1 MKKRGSCDVAKKL
14 SDGVSALKSPLD
26 TSVAAAKEA
35 SWSYGLRGDL
45 GGTGGG
51 TRLEEP
57 EGRSQSTA
65 GILRVSELRPQPEFC
80 SIIEAAAAA
89 AASLSRKTVL
99 SSKVTIAALAVCC
112 IGDCEEEGGCKGD
125 WGCWGCFSGSPQ
137 EALASSLLFSSRLLL
152 CAAAAAAKS
161 LLDLS
166 ETPIAAAP
174 RSWPNSRLQKLTIQC
189 HINPSPSPKPPLT
202 HGLWKSQKMS
212 HSTLRAKR
220 ATFTF
225 WLDKSSLKMPKIGQ
239 FDEFLVENAKMNKFK
254 LDILGDFQTMW

>member
-65 GILRVSELRPQPEFC
+65 GILRVSGPPAASEQPEFC

-125 WGCWGCFSGSPQ
+125 
-137 EALASSLLFSSRLLL
+137 
-152 CAAAAAAKS
+152 
-161 LLDLS
+161 
-166 ETPIAAAP
+166 
-174 RSWPNSRLQKLTIQC
+174 
-189 HINPSPSPKPPLT
+189 
-202 HGLWKSQKMS
+202 
-212 HSTLRAKR
+212 
-220 ATFTF
+220 
-225 WLDKSSLKMPKIGQ
+225 
-239 FDEFLVENAKMNKFK
+239 
-254 LDILGDFQTMW
+254 